1 MPPRQ
6 ESRELR
12 KEQILEAATVVFARH
27 GFHKARM
34 DDIVDEAGL
43 SKGAVYWYFDSKD
56 EIITTILDR
65 FFEKELEN
73 FRLISQGEG
82 PIQDRLMTMLRSLAN
97 EIDEIADLMPI
108 IYEFYAVAA
117 REQAIRKTIQK
128 YFQSYITL
136 LEELIKVGIERGEL
150 RTVSPND
157 VALSLIAL
165 MEGCM
170 LIWIIGTY
178 DHRKPDLEKLF
189 VSTMDLLLEGLKL
202 EG

>member
-1 MPPRQ
+1 
-6 ESRELR
+6 
-12 KEQILEAATVVFARH
+12 
-27 GFHKARM
+27 
-34 DDIVDEAGL
+34 
-43 SKGAVYWYFDSKD
+43 
-56 EIITTILDR
+56 
-65 FFEKELEN
+65 
-73 FRLISQGEG
+73 
-82 PIQDRLMTMLRSLAN
+82 MTMFRSLAN

-128 YFQSYITL
+128 YFQSYTTL

-150 RTVSPND
+150 RRVSPNE

-170 LIWIIGTY
+170 LVWTLEAF
-178 DHRKPDLEKLF
+178 DHHKPDLEKLF
-189 VSTMDLLLEGLKL
+189 VSTMDLLLAGLKL